1 MVLISSE
8 YRFVILVPHQETEI
22 MESLLQDVE
31 QFLSRYCKAELI
43 AKSSDILNKFDEVQR
58 KPIPSIVSAP
68 VLSEFVRYAEIP
80 LHCMA

>member
-1 MVLISSE
+1 
-8 YRFVILVPHQETEI
+8 

-31 QFLSRYCKAELI
+31 QFLNRYSKAELI

-68 VLSEFVRYAEIP
+68 VLSEFVR
-80 LHCMA
+80 